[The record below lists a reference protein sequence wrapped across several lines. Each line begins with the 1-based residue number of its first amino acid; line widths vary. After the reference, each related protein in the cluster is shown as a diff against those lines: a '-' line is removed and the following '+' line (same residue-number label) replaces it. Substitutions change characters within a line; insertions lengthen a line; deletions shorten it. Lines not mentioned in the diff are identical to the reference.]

1 MSDTIKITMVDNGYI
16 LCIPNGEDENGV
28 DEKDT
33 VLCFTF
39 DERDIEHPETKALYE
54 LLHELNNALLPTSGF
69 EKERITI
76 TLEHG
81 DEHECV
87 DEECRICQEKNT

>member
-1 MSDTIKITMVDNGYI
+1 MSDTIKITTVDNGFI
-16 LCIPNGEDENGV
+16 LRIPNGEDAE
-28 DEKDT
+28 DT
-33 VLCFTF
+33 VLCFAF
-39 DERDIEHPETKALYE
+39 DDRAHDHPETKALYE